1 MKKIN
6 FKNIK
11 FRMVQ
16 PSELTDRLL
25 LLNLYITQVLT
36 LIVGILILLFQSR
49 NPIRLLTMPE
59 GYVFIWWG
67 LGFAAVVLVVD
78 LLVSR
83 IVPEDVTDD
92 GGINQMLFGNRPI
105 WHIALLSLIV
115 AICEEMLFRG
125 AIQHAFGPY
134 WTSILFAAIHI
145 RYLRHWV
152 MTGLVFSISYGL
164 GWIYIQTNTL
174 WTPILAHFIIDFIMG
189 CIIRYGR
196 KEG

>member
-11 FRMVQ
+11 FRVIQ

-25 LLNLYITQVLT
+25 LLNLYITQALT
-36 LIVGILILLFQSR
+36 LIVGILVLLFQSR
-49 NPIRLLTMPE
+49 NPFPL
-59 GYVFIWWG
+59 FIWPQGYSFIGWG
-67 LGFAAVVLVVD
+67 LGFTAVVLIVD

-83 IVPEDVTDD
+83 VVPEELTDD
-92 GGINQMLFGNRPI
+92 GGINEMLFLKRPL
-105 WHIALLSLIV
+105 WHIAVLSAVV
-115 AICEEMLFRG
+115 AVCEELLFRG
-125 AIQHAFGPY
+125 AIQHALGPY

-145 RYLRHWV
+145 RYLRHWL

-174 WTPILAHFIIDFIMG
+174 WTPILAHFMIDFVMG

-196 KEG
+196 KA